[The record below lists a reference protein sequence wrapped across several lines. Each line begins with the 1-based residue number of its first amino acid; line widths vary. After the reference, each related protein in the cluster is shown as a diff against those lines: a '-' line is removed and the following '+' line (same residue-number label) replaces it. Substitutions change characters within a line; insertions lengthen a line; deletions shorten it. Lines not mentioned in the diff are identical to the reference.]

1 MKPVFT
7 SGKRKKS
14 NIKLTDIKLNFE
26 RGEQIIVS
34 SLSDL
39 MRKENLEKL
48 ENFSFGDFSMNV
60 GEFGGSYLFN
70 AVISDQKNLRER
82 FSYLNNNLQIQLR
95 EASIISQEEIAVQE
109 GDLLLAE
116 NVLSKERRLL
126 DRSVLERFNI
136 NSITES
142 SQKSQLLKG

>member
-1 MKPVFT
+1 MK
-7 SGKRKKS
+7 
-14 NIKLTDIKLNFE
+14 
-26 RGEQIIVS
+26 
-34 SLSDL
+34 
-39 MRKENLEKL
+39 
-48 ENFSFGDFSMNV
+48 
-60 GEFGGSYLFN
+60 
-70 AVISDQKNLRER
+70 AV
-82 FSYLNNNLQIQLR
+82 NNNLQIQLR

-126 DRSVLERFNI
+126 DRSVLERFNN

>member
-1 MKPVFT
+1 MT
-7 SGKRKKS
+7 
-14 NIKLTDIKLNFE
+14 
-26 RGEQIIVS
+26 
-34 SLSDL
+34 
-39 MRKENLEKL
+39 
-48 ENFSFGDFSMNV
+48 
-60 GEFGGSYLFN
+60 
-70 AVISDQKNLRER
+70 AV
-82 FSYLNNNLQIQLR
+82 NNNLQIQLR

-126 DRSVLERFNI
+126 DRSVLERFNN